1 MTTKK
6 LLLGFFLLISSVH
19 FVQAQTNTW
28 TGAVNNNWGTA
39 GNWSLAEVPTAT
51 QDAVIPSGF
60 TVNLNVSATI
70 NSLQVQ
76 GTSTFNWSQ
85 QLSIASASNFGP
97 NSTVNWNV
105 GNLTGGGTLTNQGLL
120 DHTTTSNTSILGFTT
135 LNNEGTF
142 IISGTGDIFVS
153 DGILNNVATG
163 TIDFKSD
170 NAQLNFSGTASRV
183 VNNTGTIRKSGGSG
197 TTIIFP
203 ELNNTGTLAVESGTL
218 TLQSLDKNLTDGV
231 YNVSAGASLSWN
243 GPIVLSGTLTGT
255 LDGPIEWNNITSV
268 PITAT
273 FNFSG
278 TTGVHWRNGS
288 LAGGGTLTNLGIL
301 DLPTASNVV
310 ISDVTT
316 LTNEGS
322 MTMQS
327 TGDLF
332 INDGI
337 VNNQASGSID
347 IQANAANITFS
358 GTASRILNNAGII
371 RKTTSTGTSVID
383 VALNNTGTIS
393 VESGGLTFQSLNKNL
408 NGGVYNVSP
417 TAVLTWNSPVTCA
430 GTLTGTL
437 DGPISWSNTTN
448 VVTSAT
454 FDFDGDAGVDWN
466 NGSLAGGGTLTN
478 LGILDLPST
487 ANVLITGVTI
497 LENQGTITLQNVG
510 DLFIN
515 DGIVNN
521 RPSGIIDVQANAA
534 QISYSGTATRVLNNE
549 GLIRKSVTGISGID
563 VELNNTGTIS
573 VETGGLTLGF
583 LDKNLNG
590 GIYNVTSG
598 ATLTWNGPVNCT
610 GVLTGTLDGPIAWRQ
625 TVTVANSDTATF
637 NFSGSAGVDWE
648 NGTLTGG
655 GTLINMGLLDMP
667 SFSNVIISG
676 FTSLNNEGMFR
687 IQSSGDLFV
696 NDGVVNNQPS
706 GTIDFQNNSGQ
717 INWSGTDSHILNNAG
732 LLTKTGGTGVSIIYT
747 ETTNTGTI
755 DIASGEIEF
764 SGANSLNNTSS
775 GIIKGIG
782 TLDLPAAIDFTNDG
796 TFAPGASPGTLD
808 VQGDFESS
816 ASSVLDVELEGYIA
830 GTEYD
835 VLAINGNAIME
846 GNVNVTMGFDA
857 TVGDIFTIATT
868 TGTITTC
875 NLAQP
880 NNSVFNGF
888 EYEFSVDCSTI
899 PDEVNLTITD
909 KTDVEPPTVVT
920 QDITVFLASDGTV
933 TIAATD
939 VDNGSSDNFSP
950 QANLTY
956 AIDISDFS
964 CADVGDNIIMLT
976 VTDEAGNSASGPATV
991 TVLGTPTTFTSG
1003 TWSAGTPNVGS
1014 NAIIAGN
1021 YDTGSEGSIDTCTC
1035 EVDASG
1041 ILNIAAEDY
1050 LFSANNITVNGSLLI
1065 AHQGSVV
1072 QEYDFA
1078 QVVKNGTI
1086 ETEVITP
1093 DLASR
1098 DFMVMGSP
1106 MTAET
1111 RNGVFASAFLVL
1123 NHNTLN
1129 FSPNTDV
1136 AMDFPMAE
1144 NFADDNGDFWNA
1156 YSGNINVGE
1165 GYIVRPQA
1173 GYGEPGG
1180 IFTMTYEQ
1188 GTLNNGVVNRPIIY
1202 NTPGPT
1208 AADNRN
1214 ASPNVLANP
1223 YASAIDAD
1231 ALLTANP
1238 LFGEIYFWEHLTPP
1252 SPSLPGAGSM
1262 NFSMEDISMY
1272 NLMGGTAAA
1281 ADPSGIDTE
1290 PNGVISTAQGFGVK
1304 ATAAGTAV
1312 FNNSMRLTSGNTT
1325 LRSPIN
1331 KDRMWLKVQS
1341 TAYALQSNCLIGFT
1355 SEATEGIDLG
1365 YDSNRLATVLSIYS
1379 GIEGLDT
1386 ELGIQSLP
1394 VFDEELMVPIGFSTL
1409 VDENTTYKISLAQL
1423 DSPLLSG
1430 TTIYLYD
1437 SYLDTLTLLTET
1449 AYGFS
1454 SEKGNFPDRF
1464 QLIFQPENILNVQ
1477 GTVSNTFVLYPNP
1490 ASDYVMIGG
1499 LSESATIMLIDMS
1512 GRLVHT
1518 TQTDAQGTSQ
1528 RIMLPQL
1535 PEGVYTVV
1543 VQTEKGK
1550 QTKKLIIQ

>member
-1 MTTKK
+1 
-6 LLLGFFLLISSVH
+6 L
-19 FVQAQTNTW
+19 
-28 TGAVNNNWGTA
+28 VNEGI
-39 GNWSLAEVPTAT
+39 L
-51 QDAVIPSGF
+51 
-60 TVNLNVSATI
+60 NLDT
-70 NSLQVQ
+70 
-76 GTSTFNWSQ
+76 TSTK
-85 QLSIASASNFGP
+85 
-97 NSTVNWNV
+97 
-105 GNLTGGGTLTNQGLL
+105 
-120 DHTTTSNTSILGFTT
+120 SILELST
-135 LNNEGTF
+135 LNNNGLIVIRT
-142 IISGTGDIFVS
+142 SGDLNIT
-153 DGILNNVATG
+153 DGILNNSASGVIDLQADGGDISYTG
-163 TIDFKSD
+163 TS
-170 NAQLNFSGTASRV
+170 
-183 VNNTGTIRKSGGSG
+183 
-197 TTIIFP
+197 
-203 ELNNTGTLAVESGTL
+203 
-218 TLQSLDKNLTDGV
+218 
-231 YNVSAGASLSWN
+231 
-243 GPIVLSGTLTGT
+243 
-255 LDGPIEWNNITSV
+255 
-268 PITAT
+268 
-273 FNFSG
+273 
-278 TTGVHWRNGS
+278 
-288 LAGGGTLTNLGIL
+288 
-301 DLPTASNVV
+301 
-310 ISDVTT
+310 
-316 LTNEGS
+316 
-322 MTMQS
+322 
-327 TGDLF
+327 
-332 INDGI
+332 
-337 VNNQASGSID
+337 
-347 IQANAANITFS
+347 
-358 GTASRILNNAGII
+358 SRILNNAGLI
-371 RKTTSTGTSVID
+371 RRTTTTGTANID
-383 VALNNTGTIS
+383 TELNNTGTIS
-393 VESGGLTFQSLNKNL
+393 VESGELRFQFLNKNL
-408 NGGVYNVSP
+408 SGGTYHVSSGASLFWNGP
-417 TAVLTWNSPVTCA
+417 ITC
-430 GTLTGTL
+430 LGTL
-437 DGPISWSNTTN
+437 DGVLDGELRWNNLVTVSGS
-448 VVTSAT
+448 TSAT
-454 FDFDGDAGVDWN
+454 YAFTGATGVNWTGGN
-466 NGSLAGGGTLTN
+466 LEGGGTL
-478 LGILDLPST
+478 I
-487 ANVLITGVTI
+487 
-497 LENQGTITLQNVG
+497 NQ
-510 DLFIN
+510 
-515 DGIVNN
+515 
-521 RPSGIIDVQANAA
+521 S
-534 QISYSGTATRVLNNE
+534 QISLTTTSTKSILGLTTLNNEATIALASTGNLNISDGVLNNQAS
-549 GLIRKSVTGISGID
+549 GVIDLQFDTANLSWSGTGVRTLNNFGTIRKTTSAGIAYIET
-563 VELNNTGTIS
+563 ELNNTGTIA
-573 VETGGLTLGF
+573 VESGELQFRSLNKNLTGGVYNTLPGTRLRWSGPVTLDNTLTGTNDGEIQWSSLVT
-583 LDKNLNG
+583 
-590 GIYNVTSG
+590 VTSG
-598 ATLTWNGPVNCT
+598 T
-610 GVLTGTLDGPIAWRQ
+610 
-625 TVTVANSDTATF
+625 TAALE
-637 NFSGSAGVDWE
+637 FSGSGVFNWSL
-648 NGTLTGG
+648 NNLTGG
-655 GTLINMGLLDMP
+655 GTLINRSNMVLSTTSTKSILGVTT
-667 SFSNVIISG
+667 FSNEG
-676 FTSLNNEGMFR
+676 YMAFLNGGNLNVSDGILSNETT
-687 IQSSGDLFV
+687 
-696 NDGVVNNQPS
+696 
-706 GTIDFQNNSGQ
+706 GTIDIQSDRAD
-717 INWSGTDSHILNNAG
+717 ISWSGVGSHIFNNAG
-732 LLTKTGGTGVSIIYT
+732 LLTKSVESGLVLIYT

-755 DIASGEIEF
+755 DAAIGEIEF
-764 SGANSLNNTSS
+764 SGTNSLNNTPS

-808 VQGDFESS
+808 VLGDFESS
-816 ASSVLDVELEGYIA
+816 ESSVLDVELEGYIA

-846 GNVNVTMGFDA
+846 GNVNVTIGFDA
-857 TVGDIFTIATT
+857 TVGDTFTIATT

-888 EYEFSVDCSTI
+888 EYEFSVDCTTI

-909 KTDVEPPTVVT
+909 KTDIEPPTVVT
-920 QDITVFLASDGTV
+920 QDITIFLESDGAV

-939 VDNGSSDNFSP
+939 VDNGSADNFSP

-964 CADVGDNIIMLT
+964 CADIGDNPVLLT
-976 VTDEAGNSASGPATV
+976 VTDEAGNSASETAIV
-991 TVLGTPTTFTSG
+991 TVLGTPTTFSAG
-1003 TWSAGTPNVGS
+1003 TWSAGTPNAGS

-1021 YDTGSEGSIDTCTC
+1021 YNTGSEGSIDTCTC

-1041 ILNIAAEDY
+1041 TVTVAAEDY

-1106 MTAET
+1106 MSSET
-1111 RNGVFASAFLVL
+1111 RNGVFTNAFLVL
-1123 NHNTLN
+1123 NHNTSN
-1129 FSPNTDV
+1129 FSPNLEV

-1156 YSGNINVGE
+1156 YSGNITVGE

-1238 LFGEIYFWEHLTPP
+1238 LFGEVYFWEHLTPP

-1290 PNGVISTAQGFGVK
+1290 PNGVISTAQGFGIK

-1325 LRSPIN
+1325 LRAPIN
-1331 KDRMWLKVQS
+1331 KDRMWLKIQS

-1355 SEATEGIDLG
+1355 SEATEGIDIG

-1394 VFDEELMVPIGFSTL
+1394 VFDEELVVPIGFSTL

-1423 DSPLLSG
+1423 DSPLLSD

-1464 QLIFQPENILNVQ
+1464 QLIFQPENVLNVQ
-1477 GTVSNTFVLYPNP
+1477 GTASELFVLYPNP
-1490 ASDYVMIGG
+1490 ASDHVMIGG
-1499 LSESATIMLIDMS
+1499 LSEAATIMLIDMS
-1512 GRLVHT
+1512 GRRVHT
-1518 TQTDAQGTSQ
+1518 SQTDGQGTSQ

-1535 PEGVYTVV
+1535 PDGVYTVV
-1543 VQTEKGK
+1543 IQTEKGK